1 MNPVVAWAMV
11 IFSVI
16 MFFIIYS
23 LVPSPLILMI
33 FAIFLVIGWVSGNRY
48 MDALEE
54 KERQDDYYKNLEKR
68 IQELEEQSSEQ
79 KENK

>member
-54 KERQDDYYKNLEKR
+54 RERQDDYYKNLEKR
-68 IQELEEQSSEQ
+68 IQELEEQSNEQ

>member
-54 KERQDDYYKNLEKR
+54 RERQDDYYKNLEKR